1 MKTNFAQVMEEKKK
15 FDDDFMKKREEINNM
30 FRVME
35 GLDREVKK
43 SLNRINENNE
53 KLRNILD
60 RF

>member
-1 MKTNFAQVMEEKKK
+1 MEERKK
-15 FDDDFMKKREEINNM
+15 FDDDFMKKREEINHM